1 MEKSK
6 DSKLEEPI
14 DKNITLESLLDAP
27 PSNCASME
35 NVLKRKILDEGSY
48 VIHPVP
54 LHKRSRGQLSRAK
67 EACLELIA
75 ILLQQDVNGFF
86 HFVLKRPNNDN
97 KLTKMCLRTL
107 ERYIH
112 TNKVKNLAHLRE
124 YVEEFFSSFQND
136 TEQTYSNPPARP
148 LEGWSA
154 VCSEANRLLLIAKRW
169 YDSIGMESSLMHEP
183 LYQSVDDTQEV
194 TALGLLNPDNKG
206 LVSAT
211 ERVRTIGE
219 EVGPLHFGT
228 YLSPNGGYREDR
240 RNRVIPYTYLNYG
253 PYSTFG
259 PSFDSGASNCSPEA
273 NQLLLSTTWL
283 PGRMLY
289 SLESIEGDSLK
300 EREDESDDCPWSRL
314 RCVPEA
320 EQDEELQAA
329 LSECVA
335 EWKESNEASKILDEV
350 IPTVV
355 FGDHPDGDFNLY
367 LANAI
372 TRNLPVEKNKE
383 NDDNTAGAVV
393 KTVDESSADQEVP
406 KVNDEKTTE
415 LNSAEEVKNVEL
427 LVKSSKLLRD
437 LYNSQQ
443 RRLGDFSPASLAEE
457 RTLRPSQREMRTA
470 TELASTLVD
479 LIGKVTKGPGDILL
493 SRAPVRRALGLD
505 SSALILPPSPET
517 EMTVDGTVQ

>member
-1 MEKSK
+1 MGDDK
-6 DSKLEEPI
+6 DTRLGEPI

-27 PSNCASME
+27 PSKSTTSE
-35 NVLKRKILDEGSY
+35 NALKRKIPDESSY
-48 VIHPVP
+48 VIHPIP

-67 EACLELIA
+67 DACLELIA
-75 ILLQQDVNGFF
+75 VLLQQDVNGFF
-86 HFVLKRPNNDN
+86 HFVLKSPNNNN

-124 YVEEFFSSFQND
+124 YVEEFFSSFQDD
-136 TEQTYSNPPARP
+136 TEHCDSNSTTGS

-154 VCSEANRLLLIAKRW
+154 VCSEAYRLSLIAKGW
-169 YDSIGMESSLMHEP
+169 FDSIGAESELMQEP
-183 LYQSVDDTQEV
+183 VYQPVEDTQEV

-289 SLESIEGDSLK
+289 SLERVEGNSSKDG
-300 EREDESDDCPWSRL
+300 EDELDDCPWSRL

-320 EQDEELQAA
+320 DQDEELQEA
-329 LSECVA
+329 LSECAA
-335 EWKESNEASKILDEV
+335 EWKQSKEASKILDEIV
-350 IPTVV
+350 PTVV
-355 FGDHPDGDFNLY
+355 FGDHLDGDFGLY

-372 TRNLPVEKNKE
+372 TRNLPTEK
-383 NDDNTAGAVV
+383 DDEIDNNIAEETTQELVS
-393 KTVDESSADQEVP
+393 KQEVL
-406 KVNDEKTTE
+406 KVDDDKV
-415 LNSAEEVKNVEL
+415 AESNNEEEENVEL
-427 LVKSSKLLRD
+427 FVKSSQLLRD
-437 LYNSQQ
+437 LYNAQQ

-457 RTLRPSQREMRTA
+457 RTLRPSGREMRIA
-470 TELASTLVD
+470 TELAKTLID
-479 LIGKVTKGPGDILL
+479 LVGKITKGPGDILL

-505 SSALILPPSPET
+505 PNAPVLPSSPEA
-517 EMTVDGTVQ
+517 EKIVDFTTQ

>member
-1 MEKSK
+1 MCFIIQYLAIFSSGSMEGNK

-27 PSNCASME
+27 PSKCTSTG
-35 NVLKRKILDEGSY
+35 NVLKRKIVDENSY

-67 EACLELIA
+67 DACLELIA
-75 ILLQQDVNGFF
+75 ILLQQDSNGFF
-86 HFVLKRPNNDN
+86 HFVLKRPNNNN
-97 KLTKMCLRTL
+97 KSTKMCLRTL

-124 YVEEFFSSFQND
+124 YLEEFFSSFQND
-136 TEQTYSNPPARP
+136 VEQVNSTLPAGP

-154 VCSEANRLLLIAKRW
+154 VCSEATRLSLLAKQW
-169 YDSIGMESSLMHEP
+169 YDSIGAESELMHEP
-183 LYQSVDDTQEV
+183 LYQSIDDTQEV

-219 EVGPLHFGT
+219 EAGPLHFGT

-253 PYSTFG
+253 PFSTFG

-289 SLESIEGDSLK
+289 SLEYVEGDSLK
-300 EREDESDDCPWSRL
+300 EREDESNDCPWSRL

-320 EQDEELQAA
+320 EQDEVLQAA
-329 LSECVA
+329 LSECIA
-335 EWKESNEASKILDEV
+335 EWKESEEASRVLDEV
-350 IPTVV
+350 VPTVV

-372 TRNLPVEKNKE
+372 TRNLPVEK
-383 NDDNTAGAVV
+383 DDESEDSTAGAMGR
-393 KTVDESSADQEVP
+393 TVDES
-406 KVNDEKTTE
+406 
-415 LNSAEEVKNVEL
+415 
-427 LVKSSKLLRD
+427 
-437 LYNSQQ
+437 
-443 RRLGDFSPASLAEE
+443 
-457 RTLRPSQREMRTA
+457 
-470 TELASTLVD
+470 
-479 LIGKVTKGPGDILL
+479 
-493 SRAPVRRALGLD
+493 
-505 SSALILPPSPET
+505 
-517 EMTVDGTVQ
+517 